1 MRRTARASI
10 NHDAL
15 IHNFNRV
22 KQLAPDSR
30 IMAVIKA
37 DAYGHG
43 MIQAAKALQQADG
56 FAVACIKEAVALRE
70 AEIQQPVTVFQG
82 FQTAEQLQQ
91 CIKYQ
96 LRPVIYQQ
104 QQIELLEQNVHGKL
118 SVWFKVDTGMGRLGI
133 QPDDVDDCWRQL
145 EQCSCVDEVGLMSHF
160 ANADDPQHKLNR
172 QQTDCFHR
180 LADRLN
186 IETSMCNSAGIIAFP
201 DVQGNW
207 VRPGIMLYGSSPL
220 LNKSAE
226 QLNLKPVMQLES
238 EVIAINYLKKGDA
251 VGYGGQWVCP
261 EDMPVAVVAIGYGDG
276 YPRHA
281 PSGTPV
287 SVNQQRTQLIGRV
300 SMDMI
305 TIDLRNIDQIQIG
318 DVVQLWG
325 EDISVDEVAKL
336 VGTIGYELLCHA
348 SGCRLIR

>member
-43 MIQAAKALQQADG
+43 MIQAARALHQADG

-70 AEIQQPVTVFQG
+70 AGILQPISVFQG

-91 CIKYQ
+91 CIQYQ
-96 LRPVIYQQ
+96 LRPVIYQS
-104 QQIELLEQNVHGKL
+104 QQIELLEKNVSGDL
-118 SVWFKVDTGMGRLGI
+118 AVWFKVDTGMGRLGI
-133 QPDDVDDCWRQL
+133 RQDDVDEYWRRL
-145 EQCSCVDEVGLMSHF
+145 DQCEFVGQVGLMSHF
-160 ANADDPQHKLNR
+160 ANADDPGNKSN
-172 QQTDCFHR
+172 QQQM
-180 LADRLN
+180 DRFRYFSDHLN
-186 IETSMCNSAGIIAFP
+186 IETSMCNSAGIMAFP
-201 DVQGNW
+201 EIQGDW

-220 LNKSAE
+220 VNKTAE
-226 QLNLKPVMQLES
+226 QLDLKPVMQLET
-238 EVIAINYLKKGDA
+238 EIIAINYLKKGDA
-251 VGYGGQWVCP
+251 VGYGGRWVCP
-261 EDMPVAVVAIGYGDG
+261 EDMPVGVVAIGYGDG

-281 PSGTPV
+281 PDGTPV
-287 SVNQQRTQLIGRV
+287 SVHQQRTQLIGRV

-305 TIDLRNIDQIQIG
+305 TIDLRNIDQARAG

-325 EDISVDEVAKL
+325 EDVSVDEVAKL
-336 VGTIGYELLCHA
+336 SGTIGYELLCHA
-348 SGCRLIR
+348 SDCRLI